1 MNLLKFIFSKTFMKH
16 LIAAGVA
23 IVLIIGGL
31 YLYLHVYTDHNE
43 HVEVPDVKGI
53 SIESAGEKLAE
64 VGLNFVLIDSVYSP
78 EGIGGAILEQNP
90 PAASKV
96 KQNRDIYLTIYRKT
110 APTEELKVKEGMA
123 EGVAEIILK
132 NKGIRFE
139 KIYESNQVL
148 AGMVV
153 KVKKDK
159 KDLAPDSRI
168 MRGDKVTLVVG
179 KSSEEKVGVPVLTG
193 LSLDSAEKVLQGARL
208 TMGYPFY
215 EGKLF
220 TLEDS
225 LRCTVQGQA
234 PSPRSGKKVLVG
246 TPIDLYLKIQAEEPT
261 PPDSTDTS
269 NL

>member
-1 MNLLKFIFSKTFMKH
+1 MKH
-16 LIAAGVA
+16 LLAAGVA
-23 IVLIIGGL
+23 VILILGGL
-31 YLYLHVYTDHNE
+31 YIYLHMYTGHNE
-43 HVEVPDVKGI
+43 HVVVPDVKGI
-53 SIESAGEKLAE
+53 SIESAGDKLSE
-64 VGLNFVLIDSVYSP
+64 VGLKYVLIDSVYSP
-78 EGIGGAILEQNP
+78 NGIGGSILEQNP
-90 PAASKV
+90 PALAKV

-139 KIYESNQVL
+139 KVYESDQVL
-148 AGMVV
+148 AGMVIE
-153 KVKKDK
+153 VKKDK
-159 KDLAPDSRI
+159 SVLSPDSRI
-168 MRGDKVTLVVG
+168 MRGEKVILVVG
-179 KSSEEKVGVPVLTG
+179 KSSEEKVGIPVLTG

-225 LRCTVQGQA
+225 MRCTVQGQA
-234 PSPRSGKKVLVG
+234 PNPRSGKKVLVG
-246 TPIDLYLKIQAEEPT
+246 TPIDLYLKIKEDEPI
-261 PPDSTDTS
+261 PPDSTDIS